1 MEGTLRERSL
11 KKIEGE
17 IRSFEELSTKE
28 KRAYEGVGDIEKR
41 YAALEEGWLRVAE
54 RREQKADFPVIVHVN
69 TGEQPSLAIHTLSL
83 DVEGPLHGHLREV
96 ITSVI
101 PAASKRVA
109 YRTTASIDTNS
120 VAKITIEPTVTMNAR
135 RQSEHY
141 KEMGDML
148 RAKLSEDELLNT
160 LGIKTRVLYFVESV

>member
-1 MEGTLRERSL
+1 M
-11 KKIEGE
+11 
-17 IRSFEELSTKE
+17 
-28 KRAYEGVGDIEKR
+28 GDIEKR
-41 YAALEEGWLRVAE
+41 YAALEEVWLRVAE